1 MADIDLDQLETE
13 LKSNI
18 EGAND
23 LAALDAVRVAAL
35 GKKGSI
41 SDLLKTLG
49 AMDADTRKIQGPLIN
64 GLRDRVAK
72 YIQEARLQLENAA
85 LNARLI
91 AERVDVSLPISAS
104 AISEGR
110 IHPIS
115 QTMDELTAIFADLGF
130 VIADGPDI
138 ETDFYNFTALN
149 IPETHPARQMHDTFY
164 FEGEEPLLLRTHT
177 SPVQIRT
184 MEQGAPPFRFIAPGR
199 TYRCDSDQTHTPMF
213 HQLEGLYVDKNV
225 TMADLRGAL
234 DYFLKKFF
242 EVDQIKMRF
251 RPSHFPF
258 TEPSAEVDIGY
269 EIKDGK
275 ITIGQGDKWLEILG
289 CGMVHPNVL
298 KNAKVDSS
306 KYQGYAFGVGIDRL
320 AMLKYGINDLRS
332 FFESDVRWLEHFG
345 FNANDVPSNYRGLA
359 R

>member
-1 MADIDLDQLETE
+1 MTNLSTLEQE
-13 LKSNI
+13 IFSGFANLKSKTDLENFKI
-18 EGAND
+18 EI
-23 LAALDAVRVAAL
+23 L
-35 GKKGSI
+35 GKKGKLSKLFQ
-41 SDLLKTLG
+41 DLATIEKDKKKEFASQINILKTKVL
-49 AMDADTRKIQGPLIN
+49 DKFQNLTNQFD
-64 GLRDRVAK
+64 
-72 YIQEARLQLENAA
+72 QEELEKKLQDQT
-85 LNARLI
+85 
-91 AERVDVSLPISAS
+91 VDVTLPGINRPQ
-104 AISEGR
+104 GKV
-110 IHPIS
+110 HPVS
-115 QTMDELTAIFADLGF
+115 QVIDELTSIFAELGF
-130 VIADGPDI
+130 SVAEGPDV
-138 ETDFYNFTALN
+138 ENEYNNFTALN
-149 IPETHPARQMHDTFY
+149 TPPNHPARDMHDTFY
-164 FEGEEPLLLRTHT
+164 LDETKNLLLRTHT

-184 MEQGAPPFRFIAPGR
+184 MLNGKPPFKIIAPGR

-213 HQLEGLYVDKNV
+213 HQLEGLYVDQNV
-225 TMADLRGAL
+225 TMADLRGCL

-269 EIKDGK
+269 ELKNGK

-345 FNANDVPSNYRGLA
+345 FNANDVPSNYRGLS

>member
-1 MADIDLDQLETE
+1 MTNLSTLEQE
-13 LKSNI
+13 IFSGFANLKSKTDLENFKI
-18 EGAND
+18 EI
-23 LAALDAVRVAAL
+23 L
-35 GKKGSI
+35 GKKGKLSKLFQ
-41 SDLLKTLG
+41 DLATIEKDKKKEFASQINILKSKVLDKFQNLTNQFDQEELEKKLQDQTVDITLPG
-49 AMDADTRKIQGPLIN
+49 INRPQGKVHP
-64 GLRDRVAK
+64 
-72 YIQEARLQLENAA
+72 
-85 LNARLI
+85 
-91 AERVDVSLPISAS
+91 VSQVI
-104 AISEGR
+104 
-110 IHPIS
+110 
-115 QTMDELTAIFADLGF
+115 DELTSIFAELGF
-130 VIADGPDI
+130 SVAEGPDV
-138 ETDFYNFTALN
+138 ENEYNNFTALN
-149 IPETHPARQMHDTFY
+149 TPPNHPARDMHDTFY
-164 FEGEEPLLLRTHT
+164 LDETKNLLLRTHT

-184 MEQGAPPFRFIAPGR
+184 MLNGKPPFKIIAPGR

-213 HQLEGLYVDKNV
+213 HQLEGLYVDQNV
-225 TMADLRGAL
+225 TMADLRGCL

-242 EVDQIKMRF
+242 EVDKIKMRF

-269 EIKDGK
+269 ELKNGK

-332 FFESDVRWLEHFG
+332 FFESDIRWLEHFG
-345 FNANDVPSNYRGLA
+345 FNANDVPSNYRGLS

>member
-1 MADIDLDQLETE
+1 M
-13 LKSNI
+13 
-18 EGAND
+18 ND
-23 LAALDAVRVAAL
+23 LSTLEQEIFNKFSQLKNKENLENLRTEVL
-35 GKKGSI
+35 GKKGSL
-41 SDLLKTLG
+41 SKLFQDLATIDKDKKKEFASQLNILKTKVLEEFG
-49 AMDADTRKIQGPLIN
+49 KYSARFDQEEIKKKLQG
-64 GLRDRVAK
+64 
-72 YIQEARLQLENAA
+72 EA
-85 LNARLI
+85 I
-91 AERVDVSLPISAS
+91 DITLPTPKSPQ
-104 AISEGR
+104 GK
-110 IHPIS
+110 IHPVS
-115 QTMDELTAIFADLGF
+115 QVIDELTCIFAELGF
-130 VIADGPDI
+130 SVAEGPDI
-138 ETDFYNFTALN
+138 ENEYNNFTALN
-149 IPETHPARQMHDTFY
+149 TPPNHPARDMHDTFY
-164 FEGEEPLLLRTHT
+164 LDDQKQTLLRTHT

-184 MEQGAPPFRFIAPGR
+184 MLNDKPPFKIIAPGR

-225 TMADLRGAL
+225 TMADLRGCL

-242 EVDQIKMRF
+242 EIDQIKMRF

-298 KNAKVDSS
+298 KNAKIDSS
-306 KYQGYAFGVGIDRL
+306 KYQGYAFGVGVDRL

-345 FNANDVPSNYRGLA
+345 FNANDIPTN
-359 R
+359 

>member
-1 MADIDLDQLETE
+1 MNHLLKLEQEIFEKFSTLKNKESLE
-13 LKSNI
+13 L
-18 EGAND
+18 
-23 LAALDAVRVAAL
+23 LRVELL

-41 SDLLKTLG
+41 SILFQELATIDKEKKKEFASSLNILKSKVLE
-49 AMDADTRKIQGPLIN
+49 KI
-64 GLRDRVAK
+64 DK
-72 YIQEARLQLENAA
+72 YNLKFEEEELKKKLE
-85 LNARLI
+85 
-91 AERVDVSLPISAS
+91 
-104 AISEGR
+104 
-110 IHPIS
+110 S
-115 QTMDELTAIFADLGF
+115 QTVDITLPVPKIVQGKVHPVSQVIDELTCIFSELGF
-130 VIADGPDI
+130 SVAEGPDV
-138 ETDFYNFTALN
+138 ENEYNNFTALN
-149 IPETHPARQMHDTFY
+149 TPPNHPARDMHDTFY
-164 FEGEEPLLLRTHT
+164 LNETKELLLRTHT

-184 MEQGAPPFRFIAPGR
+184 MLSEKPPYKIIAPGR

-213 HQLEGLYVDKNV
+213 HQLEGLYVDTNV
-225 TMADLRGAL
+225 TMADLRGSL

-242 EVDQIKMRF
+242 EVDKIKMRF

-275 ITIGQGDKWLEILG
+275 ITIGEGDRWLEILG

-298 KNAKVDSS
+298 MNAKVDPK

-345 FNANDVPSNYRGLA
+345 FNSNDVPTNYRGLA